1 MGFSKLFDLVDK
13 FVPSRKAALFDRM
26 KELEFQYHFALIHN
40 KDTEAA
46 ELRVKLRELRDRLN
60 ITDGDV

>member
-46 ELRVKLRELRDRLN
+46 ELKVKLRDLRKKLGYAEE
-60 ITDGDV
+60 I